1 MMLLKRVKPFDK
13 SSWSYG
19 ELRRTIKEFFI
30 ERFIFLSGI
39 ASIIFVVLIFVF
51 LLKEGISLFKIVAP
65 SSFLSGK
72 FWYPISDPP
81 KLGILPLILGS
92 LLVTCGALLIAI
104 PIGIASAFYISEIA
118 SPRIRD
124 VLKSFIEILSA
135 IPSVVLGFIGMVTLV
150 PFIKHLFKIPT
161 GLTALSGSVMLAFM
175 ALPTIISISEDAINA
190 VPKQYKEGA
199 IALGATHWQTLY
211 RVIIHGAM
219 PGIIAA
225 SMLGIGRVIGE
236 TMAVMMITGNAA
248 VIPRTFLQPVRT
260 LTATIAAEMG
270 ETVRGSEHYFALFAI
285 GIVLFIISF
294 AINVTADLFLNKG
307 KR

>member
-1 MMLLKRVKPFDK
+1 MLK
-13 SSWSYG
+13 S
-19 ELRRTIKEFFI
+19 IKEFVI
-30 ERFIFLSGI
+30 EKLIFLSGI
-39 ASIIFVVLIFVF
+39 ASIIFVLLIFGF
-51 LLKEGISLFKIVAP
+51 LLKEGISLFKELGVFQ
-65 SSFLSGK
+65 FLSGR

-92 LLVTCGALLIAI
+92 LLVTLGSIVIAI
-104 PIGIASAFYISEIA
+104 PLGLASAFYIAEAA
-118 SPRIRD
+118 SPKIRD
-124 VLKSFIEILSA
+124 LLKSCIEILSA

-150 PFIKHLFKIPT
+150 PFIKFIFNIPT
-161 GLTALSGSVMLAFM
+161 GLTALSGSIMLAFM

-190 VPKQYKEGA
+190 VPRQYKEGA

-211 RVIIHGAM
+211 RVILHGAL

-248 VIPRTFLQPVRT
+248 VIPNTFLQPVRT

-270 ETVRGSEHYFALFAI
+270 ETVRGSEHYYSLFAI
-285 GIVLFIISF
+285 GIVLFVMSF
-294 AINVTADLFLNKG
+294 AINVTADIFLHKG

>member
-1 MMLLKRVKPFDK
+1 MLQR
-13 SSWSYG
+13 
-19 ELRRTIKEFFI
+19 IKEFII
-30 ERFIFLSGI
+30 EKLIFLSGI
-39 ASIIFVVLIFVF
+39 ASIVFVLLIFIF
-51 LLKEGISLFKIVAP
+51 LLKEGIELFKSVGLF
-65 SSFLSGK
+65 SFLSGK

-81 KLGILPLILGS
+81 KLGIFPLIMGS
-92 LLVTCGALLIAI
+92 ILVTFGAIVLAVPL
-104 PIGIASAFYISEIA
+104 GIASAFYIAEVA
-118 SPRIRD
+118 SPKVRD
-124 VLKSFIEILSA
+124 LLKSCIEVLSA

-150 PFIKHLFKIPT
+150 PFIKFLFKIPT
-161 GLTALSGSVMLAFM
+161 GLTALAGSIMLAFM

-190 VPKQYKEGA
+190 VPRQYKEGA

-211 RVIIHGAM
+211 RVIIFGAM

-225 SMLGIGRVIGE
+225 SMLGVGRVIGE

-248 VIPRTFLQPVRT
+248 VIPKTFLQPVRT

-270 ETVRGSEHYFALFAI
+270 ETVRGSEHYYALFAI

-294 AINVTADLFLNKG
+294 AINVTADLFLHKG